1 MRFLWLVPAL
11 LVHLLVFALAFV
23 MFILGL
29 GVGLAIFPPLGM
41 FIWVVA
47 LGIAALN
54 VLWMFRLWQQCRRGN
69 MPTGNLQALKWW
81 LLRSWRRGQ

>member
-1 MRFLWLVPAL
+1 MRFLWLAPAL
-11 LVHLLVFALAFV
+11 PVHLLVFPLAFV
-23 MFILGL
+23 MYYLGL

-47 LGIAALN
+47 LGILALN

-69 MPTGNLQALKWW
+69 MPADNLKALRWW
-81 LLRSWRRGQ
+81 LLRSWR